1 MGIIAFLVLLLFC
14 YFWNYFRFSQLCA
27 LIVTMCRRLAAWAMA
42 FYFMIGQWFLQWCL
56 LKCFCP
62 AATWFLS
69 PVTSAPVLIYILT
82 KKRITNTKIL
92 DSSHTDCF
100 SHITVSSALFCVE
113 LSIGRKLIW
122 LSYSHWCASP
132 QFNLFSPQFPVS
144 CFLSSHSNQQL
155 HRCPSHSGLSMHQ
168 RPGAADTGGLKP
180 PGRNFPSSCIVPG
193 RGQAEKAQK
202 QVCINKI
209 SLGILRGR
217 LSTQTR
223 WDRNALD
230 FVFQVD
236 FFFK

>member
-92 DSSHTDCF
+92 NSSRTDCF

-113 LSIGRKLIW
+113 LSLGRKLDYHI
-122 LSYSHWCASP
+122 LPDVHHR
-132 QFNLFSPQFPVS
+132 NLI
-144 CFLSSHSNQQL
+144 CFLLNSPYRVFCHL
-155 HRCPSHSGLSMHQ
+155 
-168 RPGAADTGGLKP
+168 TVT
-180 PGRNFPSSCIVPG
+180 SSCTDVHHTLDS
-193 RGQAEKAQK
+193 A
-202 QVCINKI
+202 CI
-209 SLGILRGR
+209 SVLGL
-217 LSTQTR
+217 QTR
-223 WDRNALD
+223 
-230 FVFQVD
+230 VV
-236 FFFK
+236 